1 MMELLASGR
10 DADVFALGD
19 HRILRRLRHGNVSTR
34 EVDVMCHVADE
45 GYPVPRVHDVDGPDL
60 VMDRLDGPTMGE
72 AMVDDVDGH
81 AATLAELH
89 DQLHSLQPPAWLGEG
104 GAILH
109 MDLHPLNVIMTEVGP
124 YVIDWSNVRAGE
136 AALDVADTVCVLSAV
151 SADTVPI
158 PGFPAVRDELIAVF
172 TRHVAH
178 DPTPWMS
185 RAATARLRD
194 PNLAEAELEVLRRI
208 GHS

>member
-1 MMELLASGR
+1 
-10 DADVFALGD
+10 
-19 HRILRRLRHGNVSTR
+19 
-34 EVDVMCHVADE
+34 MCHVADE

-89 DQLHSLQPPAWLGEG
+89 DQLHSYNRPRGWRGRRHPA
-104 GAILH
+104 H
-109 MDLHPLNVIMTEVGP
+109 GP
-124 YVIDWSNVRAGE
+124 APSERDHDRGRPIRDRLVQRPRRE

-158 PGFPAVRDELIAVF
+158 PAFQPCG
-172 TRHVAH
+172 T
-178 DPTPWMS
+178 S
-185 RAATARLRD
+185 
-194 PNLAEAELEVLRRI
+194 
-208 GHS
+208 